1 MEFHACNFDQK
12 SHQRSKL
19 QWLYISKWISHGI
32 AIMCVQSFMFY
43 QKVHNSVIFYE
54 YAPLIFQ
61 TKLVLKMSE
70 LACHSS

>member
-12 SHQRSKL
+12 SHQTSKL
-19 QWLYISKWISHGI
+19 QWLYIYGI
-32 AIMCVQSFMFY
+32 AIMCVQSFMFH

-61 TKLVLKMSE
+61 RKLVLKMSK
-70 LACHSS
+70 LACRSS